1 MAWNNRTLLPLYA
14 ALAASTSRR
23 FSARV
28 HQWANSQSVIM
39 LRLRRTAKRHK
50 EMNTLKNIDIVNH
63 PTYSKTYSNDQW
75 TVGID
80 MMSCNNTTNIVIGID
95 HTDPS
100 SIKRKTTSLLKS
112 SNHHLQEHRPHKK
125 KSVTFC
131 PFVNVRWGFT
141 KEVDD
146 VSHPHDVHTNKKAGA
161 HHCTTSISSAT
172 FEKQRQ
178 DVKTRYI
185 DVDQEKTPD
194 DIPLI
199 NTYGKVCHERRMQR
213 RMYSRAVLSY
223 QKRLQRRQG
232 GCNDSSSPSLLLAP
246 ISIKFSQRAKEIA
259 LETARQTLLDVYPSL
274 TSSSPNPI
282 RISKFPE
289 IKKRRSTQELLDFE
303 HPQLKRRRSNDNVQL
318 IV

>member
-1 MAWNNRTLLPLYA
+1 
-14 ALAASTSRR
+14 
-23 FSARV
+23 
-28 HQWANSQSVIM
+28 M

-50 EMNTLKNIDIVNH
+50 EMNTLKNIDIINR

-80 MMSCNNTTNIVIGID
+80 MMSCNDTTNIVIGIQ
-95 HTDPS
+95 HTDPDPS
-100 SIKRKTTSLLKS
+100 SIKRRTTSLLKS
-112 SNHHLQEHRPHKK
+112 SSHLQLQEHRPHQK

-131 PFVNVRWGFT
+131 PFVNVRLGFT

-146 VSHPHDVHTNKKAGA
+146 VSHSHDVHTNKKAGA

-185 DVDQEKTPD
+185 DVDHEKAHD
-194 DIPLI
+194 DVPLI

-213 RMYSRAVLSY
+213 RMYSRAVSSY
-223 QKRLQRRQG
+223 QKRLQSRQG
-232 GCNDSSSPSLLLAP
+232 GCSGSSSPSLLLAP
-246 ISIKFSQRAKEIA
+246 ISINFSQRAKEIA
-259 LETARQTLLDVYPSL
+259 LETARQTLLDVYPCL
-274 TSSSPNPI
+274 ASSSSDLETPI

-289 IKKRRSTQELLDFE
+289 IKKRRSTQELLEFE
-303 HPQLKRRRSNDNVQL
+303 EHTQLKRRRSNDNVQL

>member
-1 MAWNNRTLLPLYA
+1 MNM
-14 ALAASTSRR
+14 
-23 FSARV
+23 
-28 HQWANSQSVIM
+28 I
-39 LRLRRTAKRHK
+39 RTAKRHK
-50 EMNTLKNIDIVNH
+50 EMNTLKNIDIINR

-80 MMSCNNTTNIVIGID
+80 MMSCHDTDTTNIVIGIK

-100 SIKRKTTSLLKS
+100 SIRRRTTSLLKN

-125 KSVTFC
+125 KTVTFC
-131 PFVNVRWGFT
+131 PFVNVRLGFT
-141 KEVDD
+141 KEADD
-146 VSHPHDVHTNKKAGA
+146 VSHSHDVHTNKKAGA
-161 HHCTTSISSAT
+161 HHCTTSTTSAT

-178 DVKTRYI
+178 DVKTRCI
-185 DVDQEKTPD
+185 DVDQEKTDD

-199 NTYGKVCHERRMQR
+199 NTYGKVCHERRTQR

-223 QKRLQRRQG
+223 QKRLKRRQG
-232 GCNDSSSPSLLLAP
+232 GCSGSSSPSLLLAP

-274 TSSSPNPI
+274 ASSSSDLETPI
-282 RISKFPE
+282 HISKFPE
-289 IKKRRSTQELLDFE
+289 IKKRRSQELLEFD

-318 IV
+318 LV